1 MKSRISTAISALFFC
16 FFFAL
21 PLSKACW
28 YPEFNT
34 HELWLYRIFPYNTAV
49 DYHADETTANCQLW
63 QQQTSSDIPLEHV
76 KSAVY
81 QYSYQQWKWVE
92 HYISGKSDIYTTD
105 TVRKLMDNNA
115 FVKYIVLKNDT
126 EALDFLLLAKRV
138 EETRA
143 AMRDPWYYSADFDEE
158 HATLREIVVQCQ
170 RYSSSRF
177 ATRYA
182 LQAMRT
188 LFSLKQFDECVRYW
202 ESVEKKLSQDVLYGM
217 AENYAGGAYLK
228 KGNKERA
235 LSIFLK
241 NNDIVSIQAMGYN
254 YQKAFELLLDKNPNS
269 SYFPEMLQTFIDSY
283 EYHFWYAEAYGA
295 DGDKYEKQA
304 TWLNQVALKAAAD
317 PRVNDPLMWAY
328 VASCTYDFLGKSE
341 EGLTILQQNLHHVSS
356 NDFLNNSARV
366 FRIYL
371 QTKTTQYNTAEPDRF
386 LTDMKWIEQ
395 QLKSEMAP
403 LLSDTSQRLKYY
415 HFSSSQYFFSNAWR
429 RILLECAIPNALAAG
444 DTTLAISYA
453 NAAENLF
460 VNLLNDEEIHH
471 PQMSP
476 IEEVAPYLAGPRT
489 DEQWAEMV
497 EKNIQIHHNYHDYS
511 NQMFNL
517 VDSLQTSTIIR
528 YWEAV
533 QSPHTP
539 AERYW
544 TQCSYLDADYWQD
557 IIGTHA
563 LRELNYP
570 LAVTYLSKV
579 SSDYQY
585 RTNVYRDNCMWRN
598 PFHYN
603 PKYNLEPIDDNRD
616 YKLTFAQDMAG
627 LEQKMNHSSD
637 PNVRARSMILYALGM
652 KNSMNWCWGLTYYSK
667 TSYQWLWIDGEEEE
681 EYKKYF
687 DMYAPAEAKY
697 RTQVWNQAD
706 SLIQAAF
713 PLFTDPEQAA
723 MEYSKLAMVWKVA
736 ELYPDTETGRWLS
749 RHCDQWEDYVKAA
762 KRKK

>member
-1 MKSRISTAISALFFC
+1 MKLRIFTAISGLLFC
-16 FFFAL
+16 LLFAL
-21 PLSKACW
+21 PVAEACW
-28 YPEFNT
+28 HPGFST
-34 HELWLYRIFPYNTAV
+34 RELWLYRIFPYDTPI
-49 DYHADETTANCQLW
+49 DYNGDETQSNCQLW

-92 HYISGKSDIYTTD
+92 NYISGKSDIFTTD

-228 KGNKERA
+228 MGNKERA

-254 YQKAFELLLDKNPNS
+254 YQKAFELLLDKKTNS
-269 SYFPEMLQTFIDSY
+269 SYFPGRLQEMIDSY
-283 EYHFWYAEAYGA
+283 EYHTWYLGAYE
-295 DGDKYEKQA
+295 DGVLGEDDKYVVQA
-304 TWLNQVALKAAAD
+304 KWLNQLAVKAAD
-317 PRVNDPLMWAY
+317 NPKVNDPLLWAY
-328 VASCTYDFLGKSE
+328 VAACTYDFLGQRA
-341 EGLTILQQNLHHVSS
+341 EGLAVLQKYIHRKSS
-356 NDFLNNSARV
+356 NEFLNQSAEV
-366 FRIYL
+366 LRIYL
-371 QTKTTQYNTAEPDRF
+371 RAKTTRYDLTAPETF
-386 LTDMKWIEQ
+386 LADMQWLEKAMKKEIQSKPKEGRWY
-395 QLKSEMAP
+395 SY
-403 LLSDTSQRLKYY
+403 S
-415 HFSSSQYFFSNAWR
+415 FFFGNAWE
-429 RILLECAIPNALAAG
+429 RILLECAVPNALSAG
-444 DTTLAISYA
+444 DTLLAISYA
-453 NAAENLF
+453 NAAENHLI
-460 VNLLNDEEIHH
+460 NERLNQDVHH
-471 PQMSP
+471 PFMSP
-476 IEEVAPYLAGPRT
+476 IKDVAPYLAGPRT
-489 DEQWAEMV
+489 DERWAEMV
-497 EKNIQIHHNYHDYS
+497 EKNIQIHHNLHDYS

-544 TQCSYLDADYWQD
+544 TQCSYLDADYWQE

-603 PKYNLEPIDDNRD
+603 PKYNLQPIDDNRD

-652 KNSMNWCWGLTYYSK
+652 KNSMNWCWALTYYSK

-762 KRKK
+762 KGKK